1 MATKKKEKTEGQ
13 PAPKKRGRPK
23 KSATS
28 SKGKKTQ
35 NPKAKK
41 ATQKK
46 KKVKNATRPQI
57 IDAAIRRN
65 YVLEQRRGGHSYR
78 VIAQLTIAKFKKEGL
93 PKNYDDRYA
102 CDDVM
107 TEIRR
112 LHEQNQ
118 EKAQDIVDLE
128 VVRLDAALSGI
139 WNDVLNGH
147 LGAID
152 RFLKISSR
160 RADLL
165 GLDAPKN
172 LDIKSDGEKV
182 GVMVYLPDNGRNNDG

>member
-1 MATKKKEKTEGQ
+1 MATKKKKPAEEKPE
-13 PAPKKRGRPK
+13 PKKRSRPK
-23 KSATS
+23 KKAASA
-28 SKGKKTQ
+28 KAKKTQ

-46 KKVKNATRPQI
+46 KKVKNATRAQI

-78 VIAQLTIAKFKKEGL
+78 TIAQLTIAKFEKKGL
-93 PKNYDDRYA
+93 PKNYDERYA

-107 TEIRR
+107 SEIRR
-112 LHEQNQ
+112 LHDLNQ
-118 EKAQDIVDLE
+118 ELAQDIVDIE
-128 VVRLDAALSGI
+128 VIRLDSSLSAI
-139 WNDVLNGH
+139 WSDVLNGH

-165 GLDAPKN
+165 GLDAPA
-172 LDIKSDGEKV
+172 KSDFTSGGDKV
-182 GVMVYLPDNGRNNDG
+182 QTVVYLPDNGRADSD